1 MLIVLVGGVV
11 GSYWYLRHGGFQPVK
26 AFLDKDN
33 APWPSWFKQKV
44 SYEPEPV
51 RLVETNHAPTRDL
64 NAEEIAKL
72 RAQMIA
78 MQQTLEQL
86 KNRPMPTPAKPVQQ
100 AQPKRTSM
108 LYLSHELKD
117 QQDKAPNTYSL
128 APGATKIPCQV
139 ETAINSDVEGY
150 LTAKVTSAV
159 YDTATGKHL
168 LIPQNSTI
176 LGHDQSSNLLFGN
189 ERLPTVSLTLAL
201 PDGRSVEL
209 GNAPITDQQGVAG
222 LTGTVNNHWW
232 RLLGAVFVGG
242 ALRGGQQV
250 IQTEI
255 ATQGGA
261 TPIVGGIAGQA
272 NTLAQQ
278 RVGRAM
284 DTRPTITV
292 EAGQLCTVLLIK
304 PLHLPAF

>member
-1 MLIVLVGGVV
+1 
-11 GSYWYLRHGGFQPVK
+11 
-26 AFLDKDN
+26 
-33 APWPSWFKQKV
+33 
-44 SYEPEPV
+44 
-51 RLVETNHAPTRDL
+51 
-64 NAEEIAKL
+64 
-72 RAQMIA
+72 
-78 MQQTLEQL
+78 
-86 KNRPMPTPAKPVQQ
+86 
-100 AQPKRTSM
+100 
-108 LYLSHELKD
+108 
-117 QQDKAPNTYSL
+117 L
-128 APGATKIPCQV
+128 APSATKIPCQV

-150 LTAKVTSAV
+150 LTAKVTSAI

-176 LGHDQSSNLLFGN
+176 LGHDQSNNLLFGN
-189 ERLPTVSLTLAL
+189 EQLPTVSLTLAL
-201 PDGRSVEL
+201 PDGRSVEF

-222 LTGTVNNHWW
+222 LTGKVNNHWW

-284 DTRPTITV
+284 DTRPTIEV
-292 EAGQLCTVLLIK
+292 AAGQLCTVLLIK
-304 PLHLPAF
+304 PLHLPAL